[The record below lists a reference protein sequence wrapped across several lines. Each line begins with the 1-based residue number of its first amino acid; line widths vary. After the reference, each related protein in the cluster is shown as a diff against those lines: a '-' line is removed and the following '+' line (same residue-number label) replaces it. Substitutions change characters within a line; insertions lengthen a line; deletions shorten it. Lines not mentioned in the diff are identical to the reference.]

1 MAGKQMKIAYLTP
14 GAGGMLCGSCLSDN
28 TLVATLQQ
36 LGHEA
41 YLIPLYTPITT
52 DEPGVSTGKIFYGG
66 VNVYLQQKIPLFR
79 KLPRFLDRW
88 LDRPQLVS
96 MLTHMPSRGDVEKL
110 GALTLS
116 MVRGEKGNQHKEVKR
131 LVDWLAKEVKPD
143 VINLSNLLTAGFVPA
158 LKRKLDAPIVVTL
171 QGDDLF
177 IDALSPEYRRRVLTE
192 MQILA
197 TKVDRYIVHSD
208 FYAKKMAE
216 YFQVPSNLFQKVP
229 LGINAESFSLPMDAK
244 SKENVPTIGFLAR
257 ICPAKGLH
265 LLVGAFLK
273 LKEMSAFK
281 DVRLHVAGSLS
292 SKDRPYFLEQQ
303 QRIRAAGWLSDFHY
317 AGMLDHTQKVAFLHS
332 LDLFSVPTTYQE
344 PKGRFV
350 LEALACGVPVLQPAH
365 GAFPELLG
373 RLGGGRLFRPED
385 GDALATELASLL
397 TDRTT
402 RERLGRQG
410 PLGVDQHARV
420 EHTAMAT
427 LAVYENL
434 RPCSKILQI
443 GQTAHK

>member
-1 MAGKQMKIAYLTP
+1 MASKPMKIAYLTP

-28 TLVATLQQ
+28 MLVAKLQR

-41 YLIPLYTPITT
+41 HLVPLYTPIAT
-52 DEPGVSTGKIFYGG
+52 DEPDVSTGKIFYGG
-66 VNVYLQQKIPLFR
+66 VNVYLQQNIPLFR
-79 KLPRFLDRW
+79 KLPRSLDRW
-88 LDRPQLVS
+88 LDQPQLVS
-96 MLTHMPSRGDVEKL
+96 MLTHIPSRGDGEKL

-116 MVRGEKGNQHKEVKR
+116 MVRGEKGNQRKEVMR

-158 LKRKLDAPIVVTL
+158 LKRELGVPIVVTL
-171 QGDDLF
+171 QGDDVF
-177 IDALSPEYRRRVLTE
+177 IDALSPEYRGRVLDE
-192 MQILA
+192 MQIVA
-197 TKVDRYIVHSD
+197 TRVDKYIVHSD

-216 YFQVPSNLFQKVP
+216 YFQISSNLFQKVP
-229 LGINAESFSLPMDAK
+229 LGINSESFSLPIHAK
-244 SKENVPTIGFLAR
+244 CKEKVPIIGYLAR

-265 LLVGAFLK
+265 LLVEAFLK
-273 LKEMSAFK
+273 LKDIPAFK
-281 DVRLHVAGSLS
+281 DARLHVAGSLS
-292 SKDRPYFLEQQ
+292 SGDRPYFLEQQ
-303 QRIRAAGWLSDFHY
+303 QRIKVAGWLSDFHY
-317 AGMLDHTQKVAFLHS
+317 AGTLGHAQKVAFLHS

-350 LEALACGVPVLQPAH
+350 LEALACGVPVVQPAH

-385 GDALATELASLL
+385 GEALARELASLL

-402 RERLGRQG
+402 RERLAQQG

-427 LAVYENL
+427 LAVYESL
-434 RPCSKILQI
+434 RPCSENSSNRPDR
-443 GQTAHK
+443 

>member
-1 MAGKQMKIAYLTP
+1 MASKPMKIAYLTP

-28 TLVATLQQ
+28 MLVAKLQR

-41 YLIPLYTPITT
+41 HLVPLYTPIAT
-52 DEPGVSTGKIFYGG
+52 DEPDVSTGKIFYGG
-66 VNVYLQQKIPLFR
+66 VNVYLQQNIPLFR
-79 KLPRFLDRW
+79 KLPRSLDRW
-88 LDRPQLVS
+88 LDQPQLVS
-96 MLTHMPSRGDVEKL
+96 MLTHIPSRGDGEKL

-116 MVRGEKGNQHKEVKR
+116 MVRGEKGNQRKEVMR

-158 LKRKLDAPIVVTL
+158 LKRELGVPIVVTL
-171 QGDDLF
+171 QGDDVF
-177 IDALSPEYRRRVLTE
+177 IDALSPEYRGRVLDE
-192 MQILA
+192 MQIVA
-197 TKVDRYIVHSD
+197 TKVDKYIVHSD

-216 YFQVPSNLFQKVP
+216 YFQISSNLFQKVP
-229 LGINAESFSLPMDAK
+229 LGINSESFSLPIHAK
-244 SKENVPTIGFLAR
+244 CKENVPIIGYLAR

-265 LLVGAFLK
+265 LLVEAFLK
-273 LKEMSAFK
+273 LKDIPAFK
-281 DVRLHVAGSLS
+281 DARLHVAGSLS
-292 SKDRPYFLEQQ
+292 SGDRPYFLEQQ
-303 QRIRAAGWLSDFHY
+303 QRIKVAGWLSDFHY
-317 AGMLDHTQKVAFLHS
+317 AGTLGHAQKVAFLHS

-350 LEALACGVPVLQPAH
+350 LEALACGVPVVQPAH

-385 GDALATELASLL
+385 GEALARELASLL

-402 RERLGRQG
+402 RERLAQQG

-427 LAVYENL
+427 LAVYESL
-434 RPCSKILQI
+434 RPCSENSSNRPDR
-443 GQTAHK
+443 